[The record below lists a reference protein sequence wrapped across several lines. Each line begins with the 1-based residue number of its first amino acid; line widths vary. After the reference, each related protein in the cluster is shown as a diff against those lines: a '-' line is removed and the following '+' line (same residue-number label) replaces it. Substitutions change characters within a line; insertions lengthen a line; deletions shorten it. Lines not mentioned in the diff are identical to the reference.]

1 MTLTFEYLQST
12 GTMAATS
19 VAAGSAARL
28 NITAYNSS
36 AYTHKVDVEIR
47 LVHSDAEHCRR
58 YCLRIVHDPALVAC
72 RHPQRH
78 FGRCHGDARDA

>member
-36 AYTHKVDVEIR
+36 YTHKVTWN
-47 LVHSDAEHCRR
+47 
-58 YCLRIVHDPALVAC
+58 CLLYTS
-72 RHPQRH
+72 
-78 FGRCHGDARDA
+78 RCV